1 MSFQGL
7 RGFKDFETDEI
18 KSTDETELFEA
29 KKKITN
35 SSGVMDSHW
44 DLIMVH
50 WAMKNNDKAPYLI
63 PMTNP
68 VDPPTE
74 TVSDW
79 SVGSD
84 KDIFIALLD
93 ITKAGIGRGEF
104 ALWWYYNYNAR
115 IVDQKYKDGTKGF
128 DWTIAAR
135 YEFPDEFKEFL
146 ADKKT
151 KISDADKRILM
162 SAKNPSEMKR
172 QSINDRKKVAGIV
185 YKFLMSLR
193 MRNIGK
199 TMGRQGKNTAGMLQT
214 NVINGAS
221 ENPSKGGVENENVSD
236 LVIKNEYVEVKAY
249 DNIKA
254 QIKIGKISDDSNFKP
269 LELFDLIFSFHN
281 LFSLFTEKGKGERL
295 KADNIHGK
303 DLVTA
308 LTSLA
313 AVRDLFDG
321 IKPRSIIENAPAFR
335 SVYKVMTD
343 IEESFEAFNR
353 AKTPDGKDV
362 FKVKID
368 KLMKQIEPKEGS
380 KKTLDAAAVLLKGI
394 IIRKLVEK
402 PGDTNMY
409 FNVDKSK
416 NLQWHKVEFDK
427 MSDNSEDYLITY
439 LKDNNL
445 HINLSKME
453 K

>member
-7 RGFKDFETDEI
+7 RGFNDFETDEI
-18 KSTDETELFEA
+18 KDEIVLE
-29 KKKITN
+29 KKMPD

-44 DLIMVH
+44 DLIMVA
-50 WAMKNNDKAPYLI
+50 WCMKNQKDKPYLI
-63 PMTNP
+63 PVTSP
-68 VDPPTE
+68 PDPPKE

-79 SVGSD
+79 SAGSAKSMFED
-84 KDIFIALLD
+84 LLD
-93 ITKAGIGRGEF
+93 VVKAGIGRGEF
-104 ALWWYYNYNAR
+104 ALWWLYNFNKQILDKKY
-115 IVDQKYKDGTKGF
+115 VDGNGF

-135 YEFPDEFKEFL
+135 VEL
-146 ADKKT
+146 ADEWNDYMNEPKNKVDKKLFMN
-151 KISDADKRILM
+151 KKGNIESPSDAKRRPIG
-162 SAKNPSEMKR
+162 
-172 QSINDRKKVAGIV
+172 DRKKIAGHV
-185 YKFLMSLR
+185 FKFLTSQPILNMGKR
-193 MRNIGK
+193 MP
-199 TMGRQGKNTAGMLQT
+199 RQGKNTAGLLQT
-214 NVINGAS
+214 NVLKGAS
-221 ENPSKGGVENENVSD
+221 ENPAKGGVENENVSD
-236 LVIKNEYVEVKAY
+236 LVIRNEFVEVKAY

-295 KADNIHGK
+295 KADNIHGD

-313 AVRDLFDG
+313 SVRDLFD
-321 IKPRSIIENAPAFR
+321 SIPKKFLENSPAFK
-335 SVYKVMTD
+335 SVLNVMND
-343 IEESFEAFNR
+343 IEDSFEAFNR

-368 KLMKQIEPKEGS
+368 KLLSQIEPKAGS

-427 MSDNSEDYLITY
+427 MSENSEDYLITY